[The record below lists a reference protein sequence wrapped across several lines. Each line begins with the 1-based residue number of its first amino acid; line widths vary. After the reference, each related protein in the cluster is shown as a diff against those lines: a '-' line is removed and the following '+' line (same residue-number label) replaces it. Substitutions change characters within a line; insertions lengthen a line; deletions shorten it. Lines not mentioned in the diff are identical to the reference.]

1 MTVTDVNHLLSLFR
15 MMQKQSATPTPT
27 MTATMTTVPTATGT
41 IMVSIFW
48 LVSASGVAEQP
59 AGWSGVREEASDS
72 VGDGDGVG
80 GRGVGWRVGGLVELP
95 LCTPTSPSM
104 DTAVEI

>member
-1 MTVTDVNHLLSLFR
+1 MTVIDVNHLLSLFR

-27 MTATMTTVPTATGT
+27 MTATMTTVPTAAGT
-41 IMVSIFW
+41 TMVSIFW
-48 LVSASGVAEQP
+48 LVSVSGAAEQP
-59 AGWSGVREEASDS
+59 TGWSSVTEEASDS

-95 LCTPTSPSM
+95 LCTPTSSPM

>member
-48 LVSASGVAEQP
+48 LVSVSEVAEQP